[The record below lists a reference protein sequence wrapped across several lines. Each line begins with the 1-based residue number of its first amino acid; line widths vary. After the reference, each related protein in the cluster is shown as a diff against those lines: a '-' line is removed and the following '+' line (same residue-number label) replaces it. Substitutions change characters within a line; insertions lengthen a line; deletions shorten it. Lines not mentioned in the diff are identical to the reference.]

1 MRFLAVPFFSK
12 LSVISALSVSLAAL
26 SACGASDPQNVEA
39 TTEVATSVEA
49 IPQLAGDAGS
59 APTGAVYRVG
69 EITVPAGFQISV
81 FHEGVGERAR
91 HIAVRDNGDLF
102 VARLDGTLIA
112 LRDTN
117 GDGVADEKRERA
129 APISTDVEIRD
140 GWLYI
145 SDRVSVSRIQLSD
158 TLLPD
163 GEFETVIGGFPEE
176 RQHADKNF
184 AFDENGNIYV
194 NIGAPANACQV
205 EMRTPGSPGQVPCG
219 LLENYAGIWK
229 FNGSVSGQT
238 PEDGYRFV
246 TGTRNAIAMKWHSGR
261 GGLLL
266 ANHGRDQLSSLFPDL
281 FTDEQSAL
289 LPAEEFHFAT
299 EGADIGWP
307 YTYYDPAH
315 SVRRLAPEY
324 GGDGENLPD
333 ETYQEPIHAFPAHWA
348 PNDLILIENAALTA
362 PFTKGAL
369 IAFHGS
375 WNRAPQP
382 QAGYRVVFVPM
393 DEGRIVGDPVDFALG
408 FAMVD
413 PVDSPGDAIHRP
425 MGLATGPD
433 GAIYISDSRQGTIF
447 RVTADNQ

>member
-1 MRFLAVPFFSK
+1 MRFLAVPFFPK

-184 AFDENGNIYV
+184 AFDENGNICLLY
-194 NIGAPANACQV
+194 
-205 EMRTPGSPGQVPCG
+205 TSPSP
-219 LLENYAGIWK
+219 
-229 FNGSVSGQT
+229 
-238 PEDGYRFV
+238 
-246 TGTRNAIAMKWHSGR
+246 
-261 GGLLL
+261 
-266 ANHGRDQLSSLFPDL
+266 RDLSTSRMPS
-281 FTDEQSAL
+281 SA
-289 LPAEEFHFAT
+289 
-299 EGADIGWP
+299 
-307 YTYYDPAH
+307 
-315 SVRRLAPEY
+315 
-324 GGDGENLPD
+324 
-333 ETYQEPIHAFPAHWA
+333 
-348 PNDLILIENAALTA
+348 
-362 PFTKGAL
+362 
-369 IAFHGS
+369 
-375 WNRAPQP
+375 
-382 QAGYRVVFVPM
+382 
-393 DEGRIVGDPVDFALG
+393 
-408 FAMVD
+408 
-413 PVDSPGDAIHRP
+413 
-425 MGLATGPD
+425 
-433 GAIYISDSRQGTIF
+433 
-447 RVTADNQ
+447 